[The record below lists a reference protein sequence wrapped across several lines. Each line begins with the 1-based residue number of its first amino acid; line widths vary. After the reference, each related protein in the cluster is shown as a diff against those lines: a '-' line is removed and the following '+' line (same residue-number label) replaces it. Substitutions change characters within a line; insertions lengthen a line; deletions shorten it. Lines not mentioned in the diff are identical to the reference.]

1 MSQGIKEI
9 ILFQEVLQT
18 KAVKVAAKLA
28 PLARVEPEKEK
39 RKEDLWQPED
49 NEDDSD
55 DSYASQSYLPG
66 GPGREDW
73 EDEAES
79 SAEASP
85 VTRPLPEFLAPSP
98 DVNTQMVNPYNDI
111 KFKPFDIS
119 L

>member
-49 NEDDSD
+49 SEDDSD
-55 DSYASQSYLPG
+55 DSYASQSSLPG
-66 GPGREDW
+66 GPEDN
-73 EDEAES
+73 ALAGG
-79 SAEASP
+79 SAP
-85 VTRPLPEFLAPSP
+85 TRHNSP
-98 DVNTQMVNPYNDI
+98 DAYTNPV
-111 KFKPFDIS
+111 K